1 MAYTLNKT
9 NGDLLTVLADGTTDT
24 STTNLTLVGKNATS
38 YGEAINEN
46 FVKIMESFSSST
58 APSVPLQGQLWW
70 DSANKQLSVYQG
82 TAWKVFSY
90 AVSSASAPAAAPTT
104 GDLWWDTINGQLRGY
119 TGSAWTLV
127 GPQTT
132 VGAATTDFQGNAAT
146 DTSSASH
153 TVGNV
158 IVNNKLAAIF
168 STDATVFT
176 PAFTYPSSGITKV
189 NPGLNFTSTAEPTAI
204 STPNMTVGV
213 SSGNVQITALT
224 TNYGFN
230 VTANVGGTPRSVL
243 YVSGATGDVTFN
255 GNVNFPTANPVTI
268 SNVSSNISPTANGT
282 QNLGSTTSYWNQ
294 LYVRNV
300 NALGNIT
307 VGGTA
312 AVTGA
317 ATLSSTLA
325 VTGAATL
332 SSTLAVTG
340 AATLSSTLAVTG
352 KATLGNIV
360 TTSGLFWANGVNYSS
375 TITQATSF
383 ASVASNITPAAN
395 LTYNLGSA
403 SSWWNNIYGTAIHAQ
418 YADLAERFEADGV
431 YSPGTV
437 VELGGSAEITAAV
450 EELSEKVFGV
460 ISTRAAYLMNS
471 GAGNNQTHP
480 PIAVQGRVPVKV
492 IGQIRKGDRLVSAGN
507 GIARAGSRSEITTW
521 NVIGRALED
530 KLDDGVGEIEAV
542 VKLNS

>member
-46 FVKIMESFSSST
+46 FIKIMESFSSSV

-70 DSANKQLSVYQG
+70 DSTNKQLSVYQG
-82 TAWKVFSY
+82 TAWKVFSH
-90 AVSSASAPAAAPTT
+90 AVPSASAPSSAPTA

-119 TGSAWTLV
+119 TGSAWTLI
-127 GPQTT
+127 GPQTP

-168 STDATVFT
+168 STDATAFT
-176 PAFTYPSSGITKV
+176 PAFTYPTSGITKV

-230 VTANVGGTPRSVL
+230 VTANVGGTPRSVF
-243 YVSGATGDVTFN
+243 YVSGATGDTTFT
-255 GNVNFPTANPVTI
+255 GNVNFPSANPVTI

-282 QNLGSTTSYWNQ
+282 QTLGSTTSYWGQ
-294 LYVRNV
+294 AYVSGINS
-300 NALGNIT
+300 LGGMTI
-307 VGGTA
+307 GGTA
-312 AVTGA
+312 TITGAVSLASTLLVTGA
-317 ATLSSTLA
+317 ATMSSTLS
-325 VTGAATL
+325 VTGAAT
-332 SSTLAVTG
+332 V
-340 AATLSSTLAVTG
+340 
-352 KATLGNIV
+352 GNLI
-360 TTSGLFWANGVNYSS
+360 TTNGLFWANGVNYAT
-375 TITQATSF
+375 TIAPAISF
-383 ASVASNITPAAN
+383 TNIASNVTPAAN
-395 LTYNLGSA
+395 LTYNLGSPTA
-403 SSWWNNIYGTAIHAQ
+403 YWNNIYGTAIQAQ
-418 YADLAERFEADGV
+418 YADLAERFEADDV

-437 VELGGSAEITAAV
+437 VELGGSAEITAAM
-450 EELSEKVFGV
+450 EELSENVFGV

-471 GAGNNQTHP
+471 GAGTNQTHP

-492 IGQIRKGDRLVSAGN
+492 IGRIRKGDRLVSAGN

-530 KLDDGVGEIEAV
+530 KLDDGIGEIEAV

>member
-46 FVKIMESFSSST
+46 FIKIMESFSSST

-70 DSANKQLSVYQG
+70 DSTNKQLAVYQG
-82 TAWKVFSY
+82 TAWKVFSH
-90 AVSSASAPAAAPTT
+90 AVPSATAPSAAPTA

-127 GPQTT
+127 GPQTPI
-132 VGAATTDFQGNAAT
+132 GAATTDFQGNAAT

-168 STDATVFT
+168 STDAAVFT

-268 SNVSSNISPTANGT
+268 SNVSSNVSPTANGT

-317 ATLSSTLA
+317 TTLSSTLA
-325 VTGAATL
+325 VTGATTL

-340 AATLSSTLAVTG
+340 A
-352 KATLGNIV
+352 ATLGNIV
-360 TTSGLFWANGVNYSS
+360 TTSGLFWANGVNYTS
-375 TITQATSF
+375 TILATSF
-383 ASVASNITPAAN
+383 IGIASNITPAAN
-395 LTYNLGSA
+395 LTYNLGSPTA
-403 SSWWNNIYGTAIHAQ
+403 YWNNIYGTAIQAQ
-418 YADLAERFEADGV
+418 YADLAERFEADGE

-492 IGQIRKGDRLVSAGN
+492 TGQIRKGDRLVSAGN

>member
-24 STTNLTLVGKNATS
+24 SSTNLTLVGKNATS
-38 YGEAINEN
+38 YGEALNEN
-46 FVKIMESFSSST
+46 FIKILESFSSTT
-58 APSVPLQGQLWW
+58 APSIPLQGQLWW
-70 DSANKQLSVYQG
+70 DSTNKQLSVYQG
-82 TAWKVFSY
+82 TTWKVFSH
-90 AVSSASAPAAAPTT
+90 AIPSATAPTSAPTS
-104 GDLWWDTINGQLRGY
+104 GDLWWDTVNGQLRGY
-119 TGSAWTLV
+119 TGSAWTLI
-127 GPQTT
+127 GPQTP
-132 VGAATTDFQGNAAT
+132 VGAAATDFQGNTVT
-146 DTSSASH
+146 DTLSASH

-168 STDATVFT
+168 STDSAAFT
-176 PAFTYPSSGITKV
+176 PSFTYPSSGIAKL

-204 STPNMTVGV
+204 STPNATFGV

-230 VTANVGGTPRSVL
+230 VTANVAGTPRSVL

-282 QNLGSTTSYWNQ
+282 QNLGSTSSYWNQ

-317 ATLSSTLA
+317 TTLSSTLA
-325 VTGAATL
+325 VTGAT
-332 SSTLAVTG
+332 
-340 AATLSSTLAVTG
+340 TLSSTLAVTG
-352 KATLGNIV
+352 KATMGNVV
-360 TTSGLFWANGVNYSS
+360 TTDGLFWANGVNYAT
-375 TITQATSF
+375 TITAVTSF
-383 ASVASNITPAAN
+383 TGVAGNITPAAN
-395 LTYNLGSA
+395 LTYNLGSPTA
-403 SSWWNNIYGTAIHAQ
+403 YWNNVYGKAIQAQ
-418 YADLAERFEADGV
+418 YADLAERFESDGV

-471 GAGNNQTHP
+471 SAGTDQTHP

-492 IGQIRKGDRLVSAGN
+492 IGRIRKGDRLVSAGN
-507 GIARAGSRSEITTW
+507 GIARAGLRSEITNW

-530 KLDDGVGEIEAV
+530 KLDDGIGEIEAV

>member
-46 FVKIMESFSSST
+46 FVKLMENFSSST
-58 APSVPLQGQLWW
+58 APSVPQQGQLWW
-70 DSANKQLSVYQG
+70 DSINKQLAVYQG
-82 TAWKVFSY
+82 TAWKVFSH
-90 AVSSASAPAAAPTT
+90 AVPSATAPSAAPTA
-104 GDLWWDTINGQLRGY
+104 GDLWWDIVNGQLRGY
-119 TGSAWTLV
+119 TGSAWSLI
-127 GPQTT
+127 GPQTPI
-132 VGAATTDFQGNAAT
+132 GAATTDFQGNAAT
-146 DTSSASH
+146 DTLSASH

-176 PAFTYPSSGITKV
+176 PAFTYPSSGITKI
-189 NPGLNFTSTAEPTAI
+189 NPGLNFTSTAESTAI
-204 STPNMTVGV
+204 STPNATFGV

-282 QNLGSTTSYWNQ
+282 QNLGSTSSYWNQ
-294 LYVRNV
+294 LYVRDV
-300 NALGNIT
+300 NALGNIS

-317 ATLSSTLA
+317 TTLNSTLAVTGTATLNSTLA
-325 VTGAATL
+325 VTGAT
-332 SSTLAVTG
+332 
-340 AATLSSTLAVTG
+340 TLSSTLAVTG
-352 KATLGNIV
+352 KATLGNVV
-360 TTSGLFWANGVNYSS
+360 TTDGLFWANGVNYST
-375 TITQATSF
+375 TITPATSF
-383 ASVASNITPAAN
+383 TSVASDITPAAN
-395 LTYNLGSA
+395 LTFNLGSPA
-403 SSWWNNIYGTAIHAQ
+403 AYWNNVYGKAIQAQ
-418 YADLAERFEADGV
+418 YADLAERFESDGV

-437 VELGGSAEITAAV
+437 VELGGPAEITTAV
-450 EELSEKVFGV
+450 EELSENVFGV

-471 GAGNNQTHP
+471 GAGTNQTHP
-480 PIAVQGRVPVKV
+480 PIAVQGRVPVRV
-492 IGQIRKGDRLVSAGN
+492 IGRIRKGDRLVSAGN
-507 GIARAGSRSEITTW
+507 GMARAGLRSEITTW

-530 KLDDGVGEIEAV
+530 KLDDGIGEIEAV

>member
-38 YGEAINEN
+38 YGEALNEN
-46 FVKIMESFSSST
+46 FVKIMESFSSTT
-58 APSVPLQGQLWW
+58 APSVPLQGQMWW
-70 DSANKQLSVYQG
+70 DSTNKQMSVYQG
-82 TAWKVFSY
+82 TTWKVFSH
-90 AVSSASAPAAAPTT
+90 AVPSASAPTSAPTA
-104 GDLWWDTINGQLRGY
+104 GDLWWDTVNGQLRGY
-119 TGSAWTLV
+119 TGSVWSLI
-127 GPQTT
+127 GPQTPI
-132 VGAATTDFQGNAAT
+132 GAATTDFQGNAAT
-146 DTSSASH
+146 DTLSASH

-168 STDATVFT
+168 STDATAFT
-176 PAFTYPSSGITKV
+176 PAFTYPTSGITKV

-230 VTANVGGTPRSVL
+230 VTANVAGTPRSVL

-282 QNLGSTTSYWNQ
+282 QNLGSTSSYWNQ
-294 LYVRNV
+294 LYVRDV

-312 AVTGA
+312 TVTGA
-317 ATLSSTLA
+317 T
-325 VTGAATL
+325 
-332 SSTLAVTG
+332 
-340 AATLSSTLAVTG
+340 TLSSTLAVTG

-360 TTSGLFWANGVNYSS
+360 TTSGLFWANGVNYA
-375 TITQATSF
+375 QATSF
-383 ASVASNITPAAN
+383 ISIASNVTPAAN
-395 LTYNLGSA
+395 LTYNLGSPTA
-403 SSWWNNIYGTAIHAQ
+403 YWNNIYGTAIQAQ
-418 YADLAERFEADGV
+418 YADLAERFEADGI
-431 YSPGTV
+431 YGPGTV

-450 EELSEKVFGV
+450 EELSENVFGV

-471 GAGNNQTHP
+471 GAGTNQTHP

-492 IGQIRKGDRLVSAGN
+492 IGRIRKGDRLVSAGN
-507 GIARAGSRSEITTW
+507 GIARAGLRSEITTW

>member
-46 FVKIMESFSSST
+46 FIKIMESFSSST

-70 DSANKQLSVYQG
+70 DSTNKQLAVYQG
-82 TAWKVFSY
+82 TAWKVFSH
-90 AVSSASAPAAAPTT
+90 AVPSATAPSAAPTA
-104 GDLWWDTINGQLRGY
+104 GDLWWDTVNGQLRGY
-119 TGSAWTLV
+119 TGSAWALV
-127 GPQTT
+127 GPQTP
-132 VGAATTDFQGNAAT
+132 VGAATTDFQGNAVT
-146 DTSSASH
+146 DTLAASH

-168 STDATVFT
+168 STDAAAFT
-176 PAFTYPSSGITKV
+176 PSFTYPTSGITKV

-230 VTANVGGTPRSVL
+230 VTANVGGTPRSVF
-243 YVSGATGDVTFN
+243 YVSGATGDTTFT

-294 LYVRNV
+294 LFVRNI
-300 NALGNIT
+300 NSLGNTSI
-307 VGGTA
+307 GGTA
-312 AVTGA
+312 AITGA
-317 ATLSSTLA
+317 PTLGSTLA
-325 VTGAATL
+325 VTGATTL
-332 SSTLAVTG
+332 STLSVTG
-340 AATLSSTLAVTG
+340 AATV
-352 KATLGNIV
+352 GNLI
-360 TTSGLFWANGVNYSS
+360 TTNGLFWANGVNYTT
-375 TITQATSF
+375 TIAPGAVGSLTVSG
-383 ASVASNITPAAN
+383 NITPTAN
-395 LTYNLGSA
+395 LTYDIGSPSA
-403 SSWWNNIYGTAIHAQ
+403 YWNNLNGTAIHAQ
-418 YADLAERFEADGV
+418 YADLAERFEADDV
-431 YSPGTV
+431 YGPGTV

-450 EELSEKVFGV
+450 EELSENVFGV

-471 GAGNNQTHP
+471 GAGTNQTHP

-492 IGQIRKGDRLVSAGN
+492 IGRIRKGDRLVSAGN

-530 KLDDGVGEIEAV
+530 KLDDGIGEIEAV

>member
-1 MAYTLNKT
+1 MCT
-9 NGDLLTVLADGTTDT
+9 N
-24 STTNLTLVGKNATS
+24 SKISKKNISFCINQNIPSFYISMNLTLFMKH
-38 YGEAINEN
+38 
-46 FVKIMESFSSST
+46 SST
-58 APSVPLQGQLWW
+58 GNSLI
-70 DSANKQLSVYQG
+70 YQ
-82 TAWKVFSY
+82 KKFE
-90 AVSSASAPAAAPTT
+90 TT
-104 GDLWWDTINGQLRGY
+104 KGLINY
-119 TGSAWTLV
+119 W
-127 GPQTT
+127 
-132 VGAATTDFQGNAAT
+132 
-146 DTSSASH
+146 
-153 TVGNV
+153 
-158 IVNNKLAAIF
+158 
-168 STDATVFT
+168 
-176 PAFTYPSSGITKV
+176 
-189 NPGLNFTSTAEPTAI
+189 
-204 STPNMTVGV
+204 
-213 SSGNVQITALT
+213 
-224 TNYGFN
+224 
-230 VTANVGGTPRSVL
+230 
-243 YVSGATGDVTFN
+243 TFN

-268 SNVSSNISPTANGT
+268 SNVSSNVSPTANGT

-312 AVTGA
+312 T
-317 ATLSSTLA
+317 

-352 KATLGNIV
+352 KATLGNIT
-360 TTSGLFWANGVNYSS
+360 TTSGLFWANGVNYAS
-375 TITQATSF
+375 TITQATAF
-383 ASVASNITPAAN
+383 ASVASDITPAAN

-431 YSPGTV
+431 YGPGTV

-450 EELSEKVFGV
+450 EELSENVFGV

-471 GAGNNQTHP
+471 SAGNNQTHP

>member
-38 YGEAINEN
+38 YGEALNEN
-46 FVKIMESFSSST
+46 FVKIMESFSSTT
-58 APSVPLQGQLWW
+58 APSVPLQGQMWW
-70 DSANKQLSVYQG
+70 DSTNKQMSVYQG
-82 TAWKVFSY
+82 TTWKVFSH
-90 AVSSASAPAAAPTT
+90 AVPSASAPTSAPTA
-104 GDLWWDTINGQLRGY
+104 GDLWWDTVNGQLRGY
-119 TGSAWTLV
+119 TGSVWSLI
-127 GPQTT
+127 GPQTPI
-132 VGAATTDFQGNAAT
+132 GAATTDFQGNAAT
-146 DTSSASH
+146 DTLSASH

-168 STDATVFT
+168 STDATAFT
-176 PAFTYPSSGITKV
+176 PAFTYPTSGITKV

-230 VTANVGGTPRSVL
+230 VTANVAGTPRSVL

-282 QNLGSTTSYWNQ
+282 QNLGSTSSYWNQ
-294 LYVRNV
+294 LYVRDV

-312 AVTGA
+312 
-317 ATLSSTLA
+317 
-325 VTGAATL
+325 
-332 SSTLAVTG
+332 
-340 AATLSSTLAVTG
+340 AVTG

-360 TTSGLFWANGVNYSS
+360 TTSGLFWANGVNYA
-375 TITQATSF
+375 QATSF
-383 ASVASNITPAAN
+383 ISIASNVTPAAN
-395 LTYNLGSA
+395 LTYNLGSPTA
-403 SSWWNNIYGTAIHAQ
+403 YWNNIYGTAIQAQ
-418 YADLAERFEADGV
+418 YADLAERFEADGI
-431 YSPGTV
+431 YGPGTV

-450 EELSEKVFGV
+450 EELSENVFGV

-471 GAGNNQTHP
+471 GAGTNQTHP

-492 IGQIRKGDRLVSAGN
+492 IGRIRKGDRLVSAGN
-507 GIARAGSRSEITTW
+507 GIARAGLRSEITTW

>member
-46 FVKIMESFSSST
+46 FIKIMESFSSST

-70 DSANKQLSVYQG
+70 DSTNKQLAVYQG
-82 TAWKVFSY
+82 TAWKVFSH
-90 AVSSASAPAAAPTT
+90 AVPSATAPSAAPTA

-127 GPQTT
+127 GPQTPI
-132 VGAATTDFQGNAAT
+132 GAATTDFQGNAVT

-168 STDATVFT
+168 STDAAVFT

-268 SNVSSNISPTANGT
+268 SNVSSNVSPTANGT

-312 AVTGA
+312 TVTGA

-340 AATLSSTLAVTG
+340 ATTLSSTLAVTG
-352 KATLGNIV
+352 AATLGNIV
-360 TTSGLFWANGVNYSS
+360 TTSGLFWANGVNYST
-375 TITQATSF
+375 TITPATSF
-383 ASVASNITPAAN
+383 TSVASNITPAAN
-395 LTYNLGSA
+395 LTYNLGSPTA
-403 SSWWNNIYGTAIHAQ
+403 YWNNIYGTAIQAQ
-418 YADLAERFEADGV
+418 YADLAERFEADGE

-492 IGQIRKGDRLVSAGN
+492 TGQIRKGDRLVSAGN

>member
-38 YGEAINEN
+38 YGEALNEN
-46 FVKIMESFSSST
+46 FVKIMESFSSTT
-58 APSVPLQGQLWW
+58 APSVPLQGQMWW
-70 DSANKQLSVYQG
+70 DSTNKQMSVYQG
-82 TAWKVFSY
+82 TTWKVFSH
-90 AVSSASAPAAAPTT
+90 AVPSASAPTSAPTA
-104 GDLWWDTINGQLRGY
+104 GDLWWDTVNGQLRGY
-119 TGSAWTLV
+119 TGSVWSLI
-127 GPQTT
+127 GPQTPI
-132 VGAATTDFQGNAAT
+132 GAATTDFQGNAAT
-146 DTSSASH
+146 DTLSASH

-168 STDATVFT
+168 STDATAFT
-176 PAFTYPSSGITKV
+176 PAFTYPTSGITKV

-230 VTANVGGTPRSVL
+230 VTANVAGTPRSVL

-268 SNVSSNISPTANGT
+268 SNVSSNISPTANAT
-282 QNLGSTTSYWNQ
+282 QNLGSTSSYWNQ
-294 LYVRNV
+294 LYVRDV

-312 AVTGA
+312 
-317 ATLSSTLA
+317 
-325 VTGAATL
+325 
-332 SSTLAVTG
+332 
-340 AATLSSTLAVTG
+340 AVTG

-360 TTSGLFWANGVNYSS
+360 TTSGLFWANGVSYA
-375 TITQATSF
+375 QATSF
-383 ASVASNITPAAN
+383 ISIASNVTPAAN
-395 LTYNLGSA
+395 LTYNLGSPTA
-403 SSWWNNIYGTAIHAQ
+403 YWNNIYGTAIQAQ
-418 YADLAERFEADGV
+418 YADLAERFEADGI
-431 YSPGTV
+431 YGPGTV

-450 EELSEKVFGV
+450 EELSENVFGV

-471 GAGNNQTHP
+471 GAGTNQTHP

-492 IGQIRKGDRLVSAGN
+492 IGRIRKGDRLVSAGN
-507 GIARAGSRSEITTW
+507 GIARAGLRSEITTW

>member
-46 FVKIMESFSSST
+46 FIKILESFSSST

-70 DSANKQLSVYQG
+70 DSVNKQLSVYQG
-82 TAWKVFSY
+82 TAWKVFSH
-90 AVSSASAPAAAPTT
+90 AVPSATAPSAAPTA
-104 GDLWWDTINGQLRGY
+104 GDLWWDTVNGQLRGY
-119 TGSAWTLV
+119 TGSIWSLV
-127 GPQTT
+127 GPQTPI
-132 VGAATTDFQGNAAT
+132 GAATTDFQGNAAT
-146 DTSSASH
+146 DTLSASH

-168 STDATVFT
+168 STDATAFT
-176 PAFTYPSSGITKV
+176 PAFTYPTSGITKL

-282 QNLGSTTSYWNQ
+282 QNLGSTSSYWNQ
-294 LYVRNV
+294 LYVRDV
-300 NALGNIT
+300 NALGNIS

-312 AVTGA
+312 
-317 ATLSSTLA
+317 S
-325 VTGAATL
+325 
-332 SSTLAVTG
+332 
-340 AATLSSTLAVTG
+340 VTG
-352 KATLGNIV
+352 KATLGNVV
-360 TTSGLFWANGVNYSS
+360 TTDGLFWANGVNYAA
-375 TITQATSF
+375 TIVSATSF
-383 ASVASNITPAAN
+383 TGIASSITPSAN
-395 LTYNLGSA
+395 LTYNLGSPTA
-403 SSWWNNIYGTAIHAQ
+403 YWNNVYGKAIQAQ
-418 YADLAERFEADGV
+418 YADLAERFESDGV

-450 EELSEKVFGV
+450 EELSENVFGV

-492 IGQIRKGDRLVSAGN
+492 IGRIRKGDRLVSAGN
-507 GIARAGSRSEITTW
+507 GMARAGSRSEITTW